1 MRGTVL
7 RPSAASFAHL
17 RLVRRPGRSYALRV
31 AGCFLTSVLAT
42 VFVGLEV
49 ESNLIWV
56 ANGVL
61 LSYLLLAP
69 RWRWPAYISAGFL
82 GQLVGTLIVSGTHTK
97 PMFLALGPLNVAEA
111 ALAAFLLR
119 RRSAVLPRFTD
130 GAYLLRFFGLGV
142 VLAPAITALAF
153 AAGRG
158 FWHNSTLPHAF
169 LDWIGTDSLGM
180 VVAAPACVAIL
191 RMRLKETRN
200 AGWNLLLPVCLAG
213 VALLAF
219 QHMQA
224 PLMSIVFPILILI
237 LLRLGMGWA
246 SVSLL
251 LVAGIGNWFLAH
263 SMTHIQAGQSFNPL
277 DPSVQLQVFVVSGI
291 FMLYSISVVMES
303 RRRAEKRLAHVASLH
318 ELVTSSSRDI
328 ILLADLNGIPKYIS
342 QAVLSITG
350 WKPEETM
357 HRGFCEVV
365 HPEDLPRMEEL
376 MSRISGGLDTAV
388 IEYRVSR
395 RTGGYVWVEGSFH
408 SVLDPRLGIR
418 TGILQIV
425 RDISERKAAEERL
438 QAAYRVLE
446 GMAAVD
452 ALTGLANRRRF
463 DELFARE
470 WRRGLRDSKPL
481 SIVLLDVDLFKLY
494 NDSYGH
500 LRGDSCLKQ
509 VAESAMDVVTRA
521 GDSVARYG
529 GEEFAI
535 ILPNTGEAG
544 ALGVAQEVADS
555 LRARGLRHESSPH
568 RVVTVSAGCAT
579 LIPQPDCTAD
589 ALIEAADRALY
600 RAKRSGRNRVCT
612 AEPDC
617 WEPKTSANEP
627 WIVNSGQ

>member
-1 MRGTVL
+1 
-7 RPSAASFAHL
+7 
-17 RLVRRPGRSYALRV
+17 V
-31 AGCFLTSVLAT
+31 AGCFLTSVVAT
-42 VFVGLEV
+42 VYVGLEV
-49 ESNLIWV
+49 QSNLIWV

-82 GQLVGTLIVSGTHTK
+82 GQLAGALIVNGTHLK
-97 PMFLALGPLNVAEA
+97 PTFLALGPLNVAEA

-119 RRSAVLPRFTD
+119 RRSAALPRFAD
-130 GAYLLRFFGLGV
+130 GGYLLRFFGFGV
-142 VLAPAITALAF
+142 VLAPFITALVF

-158 FWHNSTLPHAF
+158 FWYRSTFPHAM
-169 LDWIGTDSLGM
+169 LAWIGTDSLGM
-180 VVAAPACVAIL
+180 LVAAPACIAIL

-213 VALLAF
+213 IAVLAF

-224 PLMSIVFPILILI
+224 PLMSIVYPILILI

-263 SMTHIQAGQSFNPL
+263 TMPLAEAGQSFNPL
-277 DPSVQLQVFVVSGI
+277 DPSVRLQIFVVSGI

-303 RRRAEKRLAHVASLH
+303 RRQAEKRLAHVASLH
-318 ELVTSSSRDI
+318 QLVTANSRDI
-328 ILLADLNGIPKYIS
+328 ILLADFNGFPRYIS
-342 QAVLSITG
+342 QAVLPMTG
-350 WKPEETM
+350 WSPEETM
-357 HRGFCEVV
+357 HRGFSEVV

-376 MSRISGGLDTAV
+376 MSRIRGGLETAV

-395 RTGGYVWVEGSFH
+395 RTGGYLWVEGSFH
-408 SVLDPRLGIR
+408 SVREPRLGMR

-425 RDISERKAAEERL
+425 RNIGERKAAEERL

-463 DELFARE
+463 DEALARE
-470 WRRGLRDSKPL
+470 WRRGLRDRKPL

-509 VAESAMDVVTRA
+509 VAEAAMDVVTRA
-521 GDSVARYG
+521 SDLVARFG

-535 ILPNTGEAG
+535 ILPNTDEAG
-544 ALGVAQEVADS
+544 ALDVAREVADA
-555 LRARGLRHESSPH
+555 LRSRGLRHESSPH
-568 RVVTVSAGCAT
+568 GVVTVSAGCAT
-579 LIPQPDCTAD
+579 QIPQPDSIAD

-600 RAKRSGRNRVCT
+600 RAKRSGRNRVCA

-617 WEPKTSANEP
+617 WDQNQAGSEHWT
-627 WIVNSGQ
+627 VNSGR

>member
-1 MRGTVL
+1 VVHQ
-7 RPSAASFAHL
+7 SAARFVRSRHL
-17 RLVRRPGRSYALRV
+17 RGPWQPIALRV

-49 ESNLIWV
+49 ESNFIWV

-69 RWRWPAYISAGFL
+69 RWRWPEYISAGLL
-82 GQLVGTLIVSGTHTK
+82 GQFFGALVVNGAHVK
-97 PMFLALGPLNVAEA
+97 PMFLALGPLNVAEST
-111 ALAAFLLR
+111 LAAFLLR

-130 GAYLLRFFGLGV
+130 GDYLVRFFAFGV
-142 VLAPAITALAF
+142 VLAPAIAALGF
-153 AAGRG
+153 AAGRSL
-158 FWHNSTLPHAF
+158 WHNSTIPHAL

-191 RMRLKETRN
+191 RMKVKETVN
-200 AGWNLLLPVCLAG
+200 AGWNLLLPVGLVGIA
-213 VALLAF
+213 VLAF

-224 PLMSIVFPILILI
+224 PLMSIIYPILILI

-246 SVSLL
+246 SVSVL

-263 SMTHIQAGQSFNPL
+263 GAPHLAATQSFDPL
-277 DPSVQLQVFVVSGI
+277 DPSVRLQVFVVSGI
-291 FMLYSISVVMES
+291 FMLYSVSVVMEK
-303 RRRAEKRLAHVASLH
+303 RRRAEKRLAQVARLH
-318 ELVTSSSRDI
+318 QLVTANSRDI
-328 ILLADLNGIPKYIS
+328 ILLADLNGIPHYIS
-342 QAVLSITG
+342 QAVLPITG

-357 HRGFCEVV
+357 HRGFSEVV

-376 MSRISGGLDTAV
+376 MARMRGGLESAV
-388 IEYRVSR
+388 LEYRVIR
-395 RTGGYVWVEGSFH
+395 RTGGYAWVEGSFH
-408 SVLDPRLGIR
+408 SVREPRLGMR
-418 TGILQIV
+418 SGLLQIV
-425 RDISERKAAEERL
+425 RDIGERKAAEERL

-463 DELFARE
+463 DESLGRE
-470 WRRGLRDSKPL
+470 WRRGLRDRKPL

-521 GDSVARYG
+521 GDLVARYG

-535 ILPNTGEAG
+535 ILPNTNLTG
-544 ALGVAQEVADS
+544 ALRVAEEVSDA
-555 LRARGLRHESSPH
+555 LRSRALLHESSPH
-568 RVVTVSAGCAT
+568 GVVTVSAGCAAQ
-579 LIPQPDCTAD
+579 IPQPDCSAD

-600 RAKRSGRNRVCT
+600 RAKRSGRNRVCA

-617 WEPKTSANEP
+617 WETRSVGNQQ
-627 WIVNSGQ
+627 WTVRSGQ